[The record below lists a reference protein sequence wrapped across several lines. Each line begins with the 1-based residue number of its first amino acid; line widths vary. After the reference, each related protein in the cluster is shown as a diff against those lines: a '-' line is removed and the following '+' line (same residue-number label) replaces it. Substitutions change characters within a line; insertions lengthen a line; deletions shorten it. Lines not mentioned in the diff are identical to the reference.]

1 MVSDAERRFIC
12 FLALCVSSL
21 EKSLFKTWWLVFHL
35 SCRALYSGDTW
46 FANVFSHSIDC
57 FLILLFF
64 LMYKIL
70 EFSFF
75 FSQKLF
81 FFFCY
86 CAFAV
91 VSQIVAISEA
101 VKPLSCVFSENFVVW
116 GLTFRAP
123 PPFFF
128 FYSFL
133 N

>member
-21 EKSLFKTWWLVFHL
+21 EKSLFKTWWLVFQL

-46 FANVFSHSIDC
+46 FANVLSHSIDC
-57 FLILLFF
+57 LLLLLFFFF

-70 EFSFF
+70 EFSCFF
-75 FSQKLF
+75 FYKKLF

-91 VSQIVAISEA
+91 ISQIIAISEA
-101 VKPLSCVFSENFVVW
+101 VKPSSCVF
-116 GLTFRAP
+116 P
-123 PPFFF
+123 
-128 FYSFL
+128 
-133 N
+133 